1 MPESNVIRMPEKKKR
16 FSDFAKETFAMDG
29 EKVSIEQILN
39 REIEITGYKITGS
52 KFKKD
57 GRDQCLTLQ
66 FEMGGKKFVTFTGS
80 LVLIAQIE
88 RYADEIPFATTV
100 TKQFKYFTMT

>member
-16 FSDFAKETFAMDG
+16 FSDFAKETFALDG
-29 EKVSIEQILN
+29 DKVSIEQILN

-66 FEMGGKKFVTFTGS
+66 FQMDGKKFVAFTGS
-80 LVLIAQIE
+80 QVLISQVE
-88 RYADEIPFATTV
+88 RYSSEIPFSTTI